1 LLENGENRLALKNFS
16 ELLKDTLKQNRRS
29 FSQALSLIPQLSKQD
44 EKILLH
50 EFLTQNTVPSI
61 IGLFGTPG
69 AGKSSFLNLLS
80 HYRKD
85 FYPQRKIGLL
95 LIDPS
100 SPIHGGSILGD
111 RVRLTEHFLEDEVYI
126 RSISNE
132 TSLDGLNPRLAHYL
146 MLFTLFKF
154 DLILVESVGGG
165 QASTNLKR
173 FVDRLVMIY
182 DPHSGDGVQHLKGGA
197 LDVAQDV
204 IISKADLINVSMTI
218 QSLKEWS
225 NPNLNFHSANL
236 TQKDSLNNFFQEIFE
251 KTSQNSFQNLPQ
263 VLLWQEAEREFR
275 IHFDNYYTQFI
286 KNTQMSEENIQ
297 VFRKNFPHFF
307 LKNT

>member
-1 LLENGENRLALKNFS
+1 MTKEDEN
-16 ELLKDTLKQNRRS
+16 ELLSIFLQSK
-29 FSQALSLIPQLSKQD
+29 SQAP
-44 EKILLH
+44 
-50 EFLTQNTVPSI
+50 I

-85 FYPQRKIGLL
+85 HLPFKKIGML

-100 SPIHGGSILGD
+100 SPVHGGSLLGD
-111 RVRLTEHFLEDEVYI
+111 RVRLTEHFLDEEVYI

-132 TSLDGLNPRLAHYL
+132 TSLDGLNPRLSFYL
-146 MLFTLFKF
+146 MLLSLFGF

-197 LDVAQDV
+197 LDVADDV
-204 IISKADLINVSMTI
+204 IISKADLVNVSLII
-218 QSLKEWS
+218 QSLREWS

-236 TQKDSLNNFFQEIFE
+236 MEKESLNEFFDDVFHQTT
-251 KTSQNSFQNLPQ
+251 KNSLQKLPQ

-275 IHFDNYYTQFI
+275 THFDNYFTQYFKNTSMTEESTQF
-286 KNTQMSEENIQ
+286 
-297 VFRKNFPHFF
+297 FRKNFPPFS
-307 LKNT
+307 LKNA

>member
-1 LLENGENRLALKNFS
+1 LKNFS
-16 ELLKDTLKQNRRS
+16 ELLQETLKQNRRG
-29 FSQALSLIPQLSKQD
+29 FSQALSLIPELSKGD
-44 EKILLH
+44 ERLLLH
-50 EFLTQNTVPSI
+50 EFLNQKSTPSL

-80 HYRKD
+80 HFRKD
-85 FYPQRKIGLL
+85 FFPTKKIGLL

-100 SPIHGGSILGD
+100 SPVHGGSILGD
-111 RVRLTEHFLEDEVYI
+111 RVRLTEHFLEEEVFI

-132 TSLDGLNPRLAHYL
+132 TSLDGLNPRLAHFL
-146 MLFTLFKF
+146 MLFTLYKF

-197 LDVAQDV
+197 LDVADDV

-225 NPNLNFHSANL
+225 NPNLHFHSANL
-236 TQKDSLNNFFQEIFE
+236 TQKDSLNKFFEELFQ
-251 KTSQNSFQNLPQ
+251 KTSQNSLKNLPQ

-275 IHFDNYYTQFI
+275 THFDNYYTQFI